1 MQIHYLKIRNLPK
14 KSFSLFMAN
23 RSCSKLLQM
32 SRQGQKSSI
41 GQDQGSGAD
50 MASGLSE
57 PGPSGSSQVSLETE
71 NEKFLKRKVEDKE
84 RRIKDL
90 EKQVADN
97 DAKKMKKIEFEDFI
111 RDGESMMTSV
121 QRRLRHQR
129 RNQPFKVKETLKNII
144 SEAEARLPKDIMD
157 LMMKISGQNWPD
169 NIQACIDFNT
179 GGCTLAFSH
188 QPKKQRHDQDLTLQ
202 HTCHI
207 CLGRDYF
214 KPGPY
219 I

>member
-1 MQIHYLKIRNLPK
+1 MT
-14 KSFSLFMAN
+14 N

-57 PGPSGSSQVSLETE
+57 PSPSGSSQVSLETE

-97 DAKKMKKIEFEDFI
+97 DAKKMKK
-111 RDGESMMTSV
+111 
-121 QRRLRHQR
+121 
-129 RNQPFKVKETLKNII
+129 N
-144 SEAEARLPKDIMD
+144 
-157 LMMKISGQNWPD
+157 
-169 NIQACIDFNT
+169 
-179 GGCTLAFSH
+179 
-188 QPKKQRHDQDLTLQ
+188 
-202 HTCHI
+202 
-207 CLGRDYF
+207 
-214 KPGPY
+214 
-219 I
+219 